1 MCAYKVGI
9 KLCPTA
15 RVKRAARKRE
25 KWLLVNICNM
35 IQLWPLAFSKYAA
48 LFFFFFSFFLFFP
61 SAQDR
66 HGELSK

>member
-15 RVKRAARKRE
+15 QVKRAARKGE

-48 LFFFFFSFFLFFP
+48 SFFFFFLFFP